1 MWSGLGFI
9 PFAMATPSMRHI
21 FLQAFQ
27 SFKIAFF
34 PFEWGWMFRDGP
46 RQVNPLSVFKYENNA
61 KNVRMKGGRLVVWKL
76 GLLFGKPSIFT
87 FVLSW

>member
-27 SFKIAFF
+27 SFKIAFSL
-34 PFEWGWMFRDGP
+34 
-46 RQVNPLSVFKYENNA
+46 LS
-61 KNVRMKGGRLVVWKL
+61 GGGCSAMAPARLIRFQYLNTKIML
-76 GLLFGKPSIFT
+76 KM
-87 FVLSW
+87 